1 MNAKQGGQFGNST
14 QYVSRAYTQ
23 SPGSV
28 GAHSSKMNTIQVPH
42 SSQGGAG
49 GGAVNG
55 QGLVNLN
62 ISELYK
68 QYA

>member
-1 MNAKQGGQFGNST
+1 
-14 QYVSRAYTQ
+14 
-23 SPGSV
+23 
-28 GAHSSKMNTIQVPH
+28 MNTIQVPH

-49 GGAVNG
+49 GGTANG

-68 QYA
+68 QYAQKQFIGNEGSGVGSGGQGGGSSLQ